1 MDFFQQQDLA
11 RQRTRRLIALFVLAL
26 VVLTTLLN
34 LLVAA
39 LIWAGDEHLVS
50 PYVDYTQ
57 LATNPETGMPQ
68 RLPFWYYVQWQ
79 QWLTISAGV
88 LVVVGG
94 ASLYKWLNL
103 RGGGRVVAQ
112 SLGGRL
118 LTSNSTDFYERRLLN
133 IVTEMALASGMPVPP
148 VYVLPEESI
157 NAFAAG
163 YQPSDAVIGVTRGA
177 MLQLSREQLQGVI
190 AHEFSHIVNGDMR
203 LNIRLMAV
211 LFGLL
216 FVALMGRMLIQAAS
230 RSMRVRNN
238 GKNNG
243 LPLWVLG
250 LALMAI
256 GYGGVFFGN
265 LIKAA
270 VSRQREFLADASAVQ
285 FTRDPDSI
293 AGALKVIGYG
303 AGSAIEHPEREE
315 TAHLFFGSVAS
326 FHVSWMST
334 HPPLEERIRRID
346 RNWDGRYL
354 APQKRADAEQ
364 EEQVWA
370 ANAPSSLLAAGG
382 IGTLLTVTTA
392 LDAASQSSAS
402 APTTATTTA
411 TTTTPTTVTSAQ
423 SATSANTSNG
433 MAVAPTEQER
443 AQQALTQL
451 SDYAHDSYAA
461 HGLLF
466 AMLLA
471 DPAFLAHNEQLDRI
485 HQHYGQDLLKI
496 TLNAYEQL
504 PHLAQEQR
512 LPLVELAIPALKEIS
527 HEQFRQLRQ
536 QLTQLVKADGKISVF
551 EWCLYR
557 LTMQYL
563 EAHFEAAQTR
573 TAKYGKV
580 DAIADACATVFSYCA
595 RHGHSNP
602 ATADHALQQAFSAA
616 GIESS
621 IRTTAGIN
629 PHQLKPLNLALTKL
643 QHAYPHLK
651 ARVIKGLLACIDSDQ
666 QRLPVELDLVRT
678 IAAILE
684 TPLTEFD

>member
-1 MDFFQQQDLA
+1 MATMDFFQQQDLA

-39 LIWAGDEHLVS
+39 MFWAGDEHLIS

-57 LATNPETGMPQ
+57 LAAHPDQGMPQ

-88 LVVVGG
+88 LAVVGG

-118 LTSNSTDFYERRLLN
+118 LTANSTDFYERRLLN
-133 IVTEMALASGMPVPP
+133 VVTEMALAAGMPVPP

-157 NAFAAG
+157 NSFAAG

-177 MLQLSREQLQGVI
+177 MLQLSREQLQGVV

-216 FVALMGRMLIQAAS
+216 FVALIGRMLLHAAS
-230 RSMRVRNN
+230 RSMCTRNN

-326 FHVSWMST
+326 FHVSWMAT
-334 HPPLEERIRRID
+334 HPPLEDRIRRID
-346 RNWDGRYL
+346 RSWNGQYTP
-354 APQKRADAEQ
+354 PQKRADAEQ
-364 EEQVWA
+364 QEQAWA
-370 ANAPSSLLAAGG
+370 ANAPASLLAAGG
-382 IGTLLTVTTA
+382 IGTLLTVTSALAATA
-392 LDAASQSSAS
+392 TDAAAI
-402 APTTATTTA
+402 TTA
-411 TTTTPTTVTSAQ
+411 TTTTASHVATAAADPCSAQ
-423 SATSANTSNG
+423 AAL
-433 MAVAPTEQER
+433 
-443 AQQALTQL
+443 QQLT
-451 SDYAHDSYAA
+451 DYAHDSYAA

-466 AMLLA
+466 AMLLT
-471 DPAFLAHNEQLDRI
+471 DPSFLAHNEQLDRI
-485 HQHYGQDLLKI
+485 HQHYGQALLKI
-496 TLNAYEQL
+496 TLQAYEWL
-504 PHLAQEQR
+504 PHLADEQR

-536 QLTQLVKADGKISVF
+536 QLTQLVKADGKIALF

-563 EAHFEAAQTR
+563 EAHFETVQSR
-573 TAKYGKV
+573 TAKYGKIDDIT
-580 DAIADACATVFSYCA
+580 DAITTVLSYCA
-595 RHGHSNP
+595 HHGHDEQG
-602 ATADHALQQAFSAA
+602 AAEHAFQLALIAA
-616 GIESS
+616 GLVNTSVS
-621 IRTTAGIN
+621 LRAIN
-629 PHQLKPLNLALTKL
+629 PLQLKPLNLALTQL
-643 QHAYPHLK
+643 QHAFPHLK
-651 ARVIKGLLACIDSDQ
+651 ARVIKGLLACINADQ
-666 QRLPVELDLVRT
+666 QRRPVELDLVRT

-684 TPLTEFD
+684 TPLAEFD